1 MHLLNLPLE
10 IRSQIWSYIVQ
21 PLKIYPCE
29 CALKEIQ
36 CTAHRLDPCCHNTS
50 TYQHCDNRLLRVN
63 RQVFQEVLPVVHQ
76 AEKRRVFILCNN
88 LCLDNFFKRLI
99 KTDWKWAKHLRVDL
113 FVGIGTLGQDDWF
126 LTQNQRWARR
136 YVGGVLERYDE
147 GRKVVVVPDTVV
159 NEDKKGRRTLTVDIY
174 LE

>member
-1 MHLLNLPLE
+1 M
-10 IRSQIWSYIVQ
+10 
-21 PLKIYPCE
+21 
-29 CALKEIQ
+29 
-36 CTAHRLDPCCHNTS
+36 
-50 TYQHCDNRLLRVN
+50 
-63 RQVFQEVLPVVHQ
+63 
-76 AEKRRVFILCNN
+76 CNN

-126 LTQNQRWARR
+126 LSQNQRWARR
-136 YVGGVLERYDE
+136 YVGGILERYDE
-147 GRKVVVVPDTVV
+147 GRKVVVVPDAVV